1 MCHAVWLL
9 LLDEFL
15 DVFDLQIW
23 NMLLCTHV
31 DTKKLASYP
40 LASSK
45 ARVQKTFN
53 DMITA
58 FSTSY
63 GDNPS

>member
-31 DTKKLASYP
+31 DTKKTRFIYAGL
-40 LASSK
+40 K
-45 ARVQKTFN
+45 
-53 DMITA
+53 
-58 FSTSY
+58 
-63 GDNPS
+63 